1 MENFKVDFIHFLVRT
16 GALKFGEFDLK
27 SGRKSPYFINT
38 GSFYTGQQLH
48 NLGRFYAYAFEHN
61 KCEADVI
68 FGPAYKGITL
78 AAALTE
84 ALFDEFGMD
93 LSYCFNRKE
102 VKDHGDGGLLVGAP
116 ITEKTNVFI
125 IDDVITAGTAIKNIV
140 DILKQNGN
148 PKIKG
153 ILISVNR
160 MEKNNEGKN
169 ALEEVEKIAG
179 AHVYSIADMDE
190 VIEILYNK
198 EVDGKIYIDD
208 EKMKTIKEYRA
219 KYGV

>member
-1 MENFKVDFIHFLVRT
+1 MDFIKFLVRT
-16 GALKFGEFDLK
+16 GALKFGEFTLK

-48 NLGRFYAYAFEHN
+48 NLGRFYACAFEHN

-68 FGPAYKGITL
+68 FGPAYKGIPL
-78 AAALTE
+78 ATAITE

-102 VKDHGDGGLLVGAP
+102 IKDHGDGGLLVGAS

-125 IDDVITAGTAIKNIV
+125 IDDVITAGTAIKDTV

-153 ILISVNR
+153 ILISLNR
-160 MEKNNEGKN
+160 KEKNDEGKN
-169 ALEEVEKIAG
+169 ALEEVEKIVG
-179 AHVYSIADMDE
+179 APVYSIVDMDE
-190 VIEILYNK
+190 VVEVLYNK
-198 EVDGKIYIDD
+198 KVDGKVYIDD
-208 EKMKTIKEYRA
+208 EKMKVMKEYRDQ
-219 KYGV
+219 YGI